1 MNVLTRHEGEKLEGH
16 YAFPFSVTLPET
28 VHSAMGE
35 TYGMPSFPLPAA
47 FAEHGAR
54 ADVFYSISA
63 VVHRGKLS
71 TSDM

>member
-1 MNVLTRHEGEKLEGH
+1 MSVLTRHEGEKLEGH
-16 YAFPFSVTLPET
+16 HAFPFSVTLPNM
-28 VHSAMGE
+28 VPSAAGE

-54 ADVFYSISA
+54 AGVFYTISA